1 MPKKGECIMAKNQ
14 AIRIRPTALQADLN
28 ACTALQS
35 LSGYKPSNPAYATTA
50 ATDKLSA
57 MQAAQEAEV
66 NAQNALD
73 SARDNAAAAEWDFHN
88 TMLGVKDQVVAQY
101 GKDSNELQ
109 SMGLKKVS
117 ERKAPKR
124 KAKKAAA

>member
-1 MPKKGECIMAKNQ
+1 MAKNQ
-14 AIRIRPTALQADLN
+14 AIRIRPTALQADLD

-35 LSGYKPSNPAYATTA
+35 FSTYNPSNPACAQTA
-50 ATDKLSA
+50 VTSKLSA
-57 MQAAQEAEV
+57 MKAAQEAEV
-66 NAQNALD
+66 NAQNALA

-109 SMGLKKVS
+109 SMGLKKQS
-117 ERKAPKR
+117 ERKAPKP
-124 KAKKAAA
+124 KAKKAA

>member
-1 MPKKGECIMAKNQ
+1 MAKNRNN
-14 AIRIRPTALQADLN
+14 RIRPVKLQADLD

-35 LSGYKPSNPAYATTA
+35 FSNYNPANTA
-50 ATDKLSA
+50 CAQTVVTSKLSA
-57 MQAAQEAEV
+57 MKAAQEAEV
-66 NAQNALD
+66 NAQNALA
-73 SARDNAAAAEWDFHN
+73 SARDNATAAEWDFHN
-88 TMLGVKDQVVAQY
+88 IMLDVKDQVVAQY

-117 ERKAPKR
+117 ERKAPKP

>member
-1 MPKKGECIMAKNQ
+1 MAKNQ

-66 NAQNALD
+66 DAQNRSIPPATMPPPQNGIFTTPCWA
-73 SARDNAAAAEWDFHN
+73 SRIRWWRN
-88 TMLGVKDQVVAQY
+88 TEKTPTN
-101 GKDSNELQ
+101 SNPW
-109 SMGLKKVS
+109 
-117 ERKAPKR
+117 A
-124 KAKKAAA
+124 

>member
-1 MPKKGECIMAKNQ
+1 
-14 AIRIRPTALQADLN
+14 
-28 ACTALQS
+28 
-35 LSGYKPSNPAYATTA
+35 
-50 ATDKLSA
+50 
-57 MQAAQEAEV
+57 MQAAQEAEI

-109 SMGLKKVS
+109 SMGLKKAS